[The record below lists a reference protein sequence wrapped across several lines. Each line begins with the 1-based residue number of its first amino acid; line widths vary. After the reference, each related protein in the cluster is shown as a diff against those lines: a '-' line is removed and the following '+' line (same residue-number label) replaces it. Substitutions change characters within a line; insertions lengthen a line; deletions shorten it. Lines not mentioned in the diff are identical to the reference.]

1 MTARAKSAASKAAAS
16 PAKKAAAKKTPA
28 KKKAASKKSPA
39 RKKAAASASDADA
52 SAAETS
58 AKASPAPKKA
68 AAKKKAATR
77 KAAPRKKAARKAA
90 ARSTAEDAPAA
101 PAVEVS
107 TSATAAI
114 ESPRETTAAEPR
126 SPAPRKAT
134 ARKMSAR
141 KTSSRRRGSSNG
153 DDETRAGNGEAA
165 VAAEAP
171 KRARGGSKRKV
182 DADAFDEAMSLRE
195 EVWAEVAAESSG
207 GGAQAKAQNRQVGE
221 STNGEADG
229 DRPPGSGRRNRRSR
243 RRRGRRRGRGRRGPR
258 EGQEGGEGAGE
269 QDRAAGGEGRPA
281 AGGERSNRNDRNNHD
296 RNNHDRNN
304 RGRKRAASR
313 KAAARENKPKPAPAK
328 EPEPIEYV
336 QPTNIEE
343 AARALGITKLHPE
356 QEAAIQHVMGGGD
369 ALVVLPTGFGKS
381 ACYQLPS
388 MLLPQPVVVI
398 SPLLALI
405 EDQVNNMQRRGIP
418 VVRFDG
424 TVRGN
429 ARKAAVARIIE
440 GGPLLVMTTPET
452 LAGDE
457 LLAALAQS
465 GISLFTVDEA
475 HCASEWGHDFRPA
488 YLRLGTL
495 LERYGRPPV
504 LAVTA
509 TATEPVREDLVRILD
524 LRSPLEIVASP
535 HRANLGFEVIE
546 CGGEFRLRALGRLV
560 LRLRRPG
567 IVYCSTTK
575 DVDMVYGALKKMG
588 IPVNRYH
595 GGMNGSE
602 RRAQQEDF
610 MKRGKRN
617 VMIATSA
624 FGLGIDK
631 QDFRYVVHFQ
641 TPASMEQYVQEAG
654 RVGRDG
660 KRAHCILLHNEMDR
674 NIHEFLLS
682 QSRVNPVQ
690 LFQVANGIA
699 AFLDEGREPD
709 IINLAASSRVAQR
722 VTAAVVAMFE
732 SAGLVHVGKD
742 KEIEALVSR
751 QELIDHAKRLREQ
764 LRTLRKQDNVRLDAI
779 DSYAIAE
786 RCRGELLGEY
796 FGIPI
801 EEECGICD
809 VCRRAPAR
817 PVTFFDPIRKK
828 RASKKKRGSRKKK
841 GRRKKSRGR
850 RRRGAKPKTSP
861 ST

>member
-1 MTARAKSAASKAAAS
+1 MTARAKTAATKAAGSSTKSAAT
-16 PAKKAAAKKTPA
+16 KKAAV
-28 KKKAASKKSPA
+28 KKAATKKAPA
-39 RKKAAASASDADA
+39 RKKAAASVADDA
-52 SAAETS
+52 
-58 AKASPAPKKA
+58 PAPLDA
-68 AAKKKAATR
+68 ASEAPAKKT
-77 KAAPRKKAARKAA
+77 AARKAA
-90 ARSTAEDAPAA
+90 APKKAARKTTRKKAAASSEKPEKADSGERVEVSPAVVDASATVGSSDLAASADVSAA
-101 PAVEVS
+101 PAPKG
-107 TSATAAI
+107 A
-114 ESPRETTAAEPR
+114 
-126 SPAPRKAT
+126 

-141 KTSSRRRGSSNG
+141 KSSSRRRGTKRDEG
-153 DDETRAGNGEAA
+153 ERADDREA
-165 VAAEAP
+165 VAASGEPA
-171 KRARGGSKRKV
+171 KRTRV

-195 EVWAEVAAESSG
+195 EVWAEVAAESSA
-207 GGAQAKAQNRQVGE
+207 GGAAAPGHHE
-221 STNGEADG
+221 GGDNGDGQG
-229 DRPPGSGRRNRRSR
+229 DRGPGQGRRNRRSR
-243 RRRGRRRGRGRRGPR
+243 RRRGRRRGRGRRGNR
-258 EGQEGGEGAGE
+258 EGQEGREDGEAQTNGE
-269 QDRAAGGEGRPA
+269 DRAASGQRN
-281 AGGERSNRNDRNNHD
+281 ERGQ
-296 RNNHDRNN
+296 
-304 RGRKRAASR
+304 RGRKRSAQR
-313 KAAARENKPKPAPAK
+313 KSAARENKPPPEPPK
-328 EPEPIEYV
+328 EPEPIEYIP
-336 QPTNIEE
+336 PTNIEE
-343 AARALGITKLHPE
+343 AARCLGIEKLHPE

-388 MLLPQPVVVI
+388 MLLPQPVVVV

-405 EDQVNNMQRRGIP
+405 EDQVNNLQRRGIP

-429 ARKAAVARIIE
+429 ARKAAVERIIE

-602 RRAQQEDF
+602 RRQQQEDF

-660 KRAHCILLHNEMDR
+660 KRAHCILLYNEMDR

-690 LFQVANGIA
+690 LFQVANALA
-699 AFLDEGREPD
+699 AFVDEGRGPD
-709 IINLAASSRVAQR
+709 VINLAAAARVAQR
-722 VTAAVVAMFE
+722 VTAAAVAMFE
-732 SAGLVHVGKD
+732 SAGLVAVGKD
-742 KEIEALVSR
+742 KEVEALVPR
-751 QELIDHAKRLREQ
+751 QELIDEAKRLREQ
-764 LRTLRKQDNVRLDAI
+764 LRTLRKQDGVRMDAI
-779 DSYAIAE
+779 ASYAIAE

-817 PVTFFDPIRKK
+817 PTTFFDPIRKK
-828 RASKKKRGSRKKK
+828 RAAKKKKKASRKK
-841 GRRKKSRGR
+841 GRRKAQRR
-850 RRRGAKPKTSP
+850 RRRGSKSKPTP

>member
-1 MTARAKSAASKAAAS
+1 MDR
-16 PAKKAAAKKTPA
+16 
-28 KKKAASKKSPA
+28 
-39 RKKAAASASDADA
+39 
-52 SAAETS
+52 
-58 AKASPAPKKA
+58 
-68 AAKKKAATR
+68 
-77 KAAPRKKAARKAA
+77 
-90 ARSTAEDAPAA
+90 
-101 PAVEVS
+101 VE
-107 TSATAAI
+107 
-114 ESPRETTAAEPR
+114 
-126 SPAPRKAT
+126 
-134 ARKMSAR
+134 
-141 KTSSRRRGSSNG
+141 G
-153 DDETRAGNGEAA
+153 
-165 VAAEAP
+165 
-171 KRARGGSKRKV
+171 
-182 DADAFDEAMSLRE
+182 
-195 EVWAEVAAESSG
+195 SSG
-207 GGAQAKAQNRQVGE
+207 GDRTQGA
-221 STNGEADG
+221 ADA
-229 DRPPGSGRRNRRSR
+229 DQPGGGRRHRRPR
-243 RRRGRRRGRGRRGPR
+243 RRRGRRRGRGRRGQRSERR
-258 EGQEGGEGAGE
+258 EA
-269 QDRAAGGEGRPA
+269 DTPA
-281 AGGERSNRNDRNNHD
+281 AAPKDQG
-296 RNNHDRNN
+296 
-304 RGRKRAASR
+304 
-313 KAAARENKPKPAPAK
+313 PKPF
-328 EPEPIEYV
+328 V
-336 QPTNIEE
+336 QPNNIEE
-343 AARALGITKLHPE
+343 AARALGIEKLHPE
-356 QEAAIQHVMGGGD
+356 QETAIQHVMGGGD
-369 ALVVLPTGFGKS
+369 GLVVLPTGFGKS
-381 ACYQLPS
+381 ACYQVPS
-388 MLLPQPVVVI
+388 MLLPKPVVVI

-405 EDQVNNMQRRGIP
+405 EDQVNNLQKRGIP

-440 GGPLLVMTTPET
+440 GGSLLVMTTPET

-465 GISLFTVDEA
+465 GLSLFCVDEA

-495 LERYGRPPV
+495 LERYGRPPI

-575 DVDMVYGALKKMG
+575 DVDTVHGALKKMG

-595 GGMNGSE
+595 GGMNGTE
-602 RRAQQEDF
+602 RRTQQEEF

-631 QDFRYVVHFQ
+631 RDFRYVVHFQ
-641 TPASMEQYVQEAG
+641 TPASIEQYVQEAG

-690 LFQVANGIA
+690 VFQVANALA
-699 AFLDEGREPD
+699 AYLDEGRGPE
-709 IINLAASSRVAQR
+709 IINLAASARVAQR

-732 SAGLVHVGKD
+732 SSGLVHIGKD
-742 KEIEALVSR
+742 KEIEALVPR
-751 QELIDHAKRLREQ
+751 EELIHHAKRLREQ

-809 VCRRAPAR
+809 ACRRAPAR

-828 RASKKKRGSRKKK
+828 RGSKKKRGARKKA
-841 GRRKKSRGR
+841 GRKSRGR
-850 RRRGAKPKTSP
+850 RRRRPPKKT
-861 ST
+861 T